1 MKSLRRTFV
10 LFTIF
15 LILSSSTSSFEVVAP
30 TSGHVVINEFELN
43 PPGNDNYLNVEEWVE
58 LYNPTSESID
68 ISGWTLSTIGGET
81 VTVSIPEGIMVDA
94 NGYYVFRRGSQ
105 WLDNNA
111 EAVILRDAEG
121 EEVDRTPARS
131 DGDNDDYSWARYSNG
146 QDTDSDTDWRFQS
159 STEGASN
166 GGESSPPPEPEPEPL
181 PTLTPSP
188 PLTPPTENV
197 TVHFINVGQG
207 DAIFVDTPTLDM
219 LVDGGSRAA
228 GETVVDYLQELNV
241 TRIDIVVATHPHADH
256 IGGLITVLTEYS
268 TSQIPLVI
276 DSGYEATTVTYR
288 DYITLVGQ
296 RTFQTAARGDS
307 LTLDESVYV
316 TILNPTSP
324 VEFDDA
330 NDNSV
335 VLLLQVYNV
344 TFLLTGDSEAISEA
358 SILAAG
364 FDQRYTVLKVGH
376 HGSRT
381 STSPAYLEAIDPDV
395 AVISVGE
402 GNRYDHPHQET
413 LDKLAAEGLTVYRT
427 DLHGTVE
434 ITTDGIDYS
443 VRTEELDPSETTSE
457 PELESESEPAIP
469 GFNPY
474 NIAAGIILALAIL
487 QMMSERNQHS
497 L

>member
-1 MKSLRRTFV
+1 MGSLRRIFV
-10 LFTIF
+10 LFTVV
-15 LILSSSTSSFEVVAP
+15 LYLSSSTSSFEIV
-30 TSGHVVINEFELN
+30 TS
-43 PPGNDNYLNVEEWVE
+43 
-58 LYNPTSESID
+58 
-68 ISGWTLSTIGGET
+68 
-81 VTVSIPEGIMVDA
+81 A
-94 NGYYVFRRGSQ
+94 Q
-105 WLDNNA
+105 
-111 EAVILRDAEG
+111 
-121 EEVDRTPARS
+121 TP
-131 DGDNDDYSWARYSNG
+131 N
-146 QDTDSDTDWRFQS
+146 
-159 STEGASN
+159 
-166 GGESSPPPEPEPEPL
+166 
-181 PTLTPSP
+181 P
-188 PLTPPTENV
+188 PLTQPTENV

-228 GETVVDYLQELNV
+228 GETVVDYLQELDV
-241 TRIDIVVATHPHADH
+241 TRIDIVVVTHPHADH

-288 DYITLVGQ
+288 DYITSVGQ
-296 RTFQTAARGDS
+296 RTFQTAARGDGF
-307 LTLDESVYV
+307 TLDESVYV

-344 TFLLTGDSEAISEA
+344 TFLFTGDSEAISEA

-381 STSPAYLEAIDPDV
+381 STSPAYLEAIDPDL
-395 AVISVGE
+395 AVMSVGE

-434 ITTDGIDYS
+434 ITTDGVDYS
-443 VRTEELDPSETTSE
+443 VRTEELGPPETTSESE

-469 GFNPY
+469 GFNSY
-474 NIAAGIILALAIL
+474 HIAAGIILALAIM

>member
-1 MKSLRRTFV
+1 MGSLRRIFV
-10 LFTIF
+10 LFTVV
-15 LILSSSTSSFEVVAP
+15 LYLSSSTSSFEIV
-30 TSGHVVINEFELN
+30 TS
-43 PPGNDNYLNVEEWVE
+43 
-58 LYNPTSESID
+58 
-68 ISGWTLSTIGGET
+68 
-81 VTVSIPEGIMVDA
+81 A
-94 NGYYVFRRGSQ
+94 Q
-105 WLDNNA
+105 
-111 EAVILRDAEG
+111 
-121 EEVDRTPARS
+121 TP
-131 DGDNDDYSWARYSNG
+131 N
-146 QDTDSDTDWRFQS
+146 
-159 STEGASN
+159 
-166 GGESSPPPEPEPEPL
+166 
-181 PTLTPSP
+181 P
-188 PLTPPTENV
+188 PLTQPTENV

-219 LVDGGSRAA
+219 LVDGGPRAA
-228 GETVVDYLQELNV
+228 GETVVDYLQALDV

-268 TSQIPLVI
+268 ASQIPLVI

-288 DYITLVGQ
+288 DYITSVGQ
-296 RTFQTAARGDS
+296 RTFQTAARGNGF
-307 LTLDESVYV
+307 TLDESVYV

-330 NDNSV
+330 NDISV
-335 VLLLQVYNV
+335 VLFLQVYNV

-358 SILAAG
+358 SILAVG
-364 FDQRYTVLKVGH
+364 FDQRCTILKVGH

-434 ITTDGIDYS
+434 ITTDGVDYS
-443 VRTEELDPSETTSE
+443 VKTEELGSSETTLEPE

-469 GFNPY
+469 RFNPY
-474 NIAAGIILALAIL
+474 NIAAGIILALAIM